1 MTKVLTVGEIEDR
14 LRGMHIRMDREE
26 KKVIA
31 CVERRDIACMHTPG
45 IWDPIE
51 ICAVSF
57 EDQVPNCL
65 RNLRIPNMPRI
76 PGSEKPEKE
85 KPPRKR
91 EATES
96 ASSSW
101 TGNSSPSGEE
111 EAPTPH
117 SPKLPRIEEEAS
129 SADAGQ
135 FVVVGN
141 LVELFEELEANM
153 DLNSIHLSWINEN
166 CIVSTNR

>member
-1 MTKVLTVGEIEDR
+1 LMTKVLTVGEIEDR

-57 EDQVPNCL
+57 EDQVPGL
-65 RNLRIPNMPRI
+65 RTLRIPAMPRN
-76 PGSEKPEKE
+76 PGLPKEKE
-85 KPPRKR
+85 LPPPR
-91 EATES
+91 TES

-101 TGNSSPSGEE
+101 TGNSSPSEEE
-111 EAPTPH
+111 EAPAPPP
-117 SPKLPRIEEEAS
+117 PKMPKDR
-129 SADAGQ
+129 GGG
-135 FVVVGN
+135 FVISGCGTICGSREFGRAV
-141 LVELFEELEANM
+141 
-153 DLNSIHLSWINEN
+153 
-166 CIVSTNR
+166 